1 MRFRLYNKWIMM
13 VVTVGAMVA
22 ASGAGLKWS

>member
-1 MRFRLYNKWIMM
+1 MGFRLYSKWIMM
-13 VVTVGAMVA
+13 VVAVGSMVA